1 MQRSENAAKANT
13 VATKV
18 LNQRSYY
25 QTDKKMH
32 FMIRIKCQKQECLK
46 EQNQDYKENI
56 IDDVYQRWYDRTN
69 KKIHFITL
77 IKDQKQESLKGQSQH
92 HKNNVIYRVDNQTT

>member
-1 MQRSENAAKANT
+1 
-13 VATKV
+13 
-18 LNQRSYY
+18 
-25 QTDKKMH
+25 MH
-32 FMIRIKCQKQECLK
+32 FMIRIKGQKQESLK

-92 HKNNVIYRVDNQTT
+92 HINNVIDHVYNRTTLNLNTIVGNNGNRMLRNLIGI

>member
-1 MQRSENAAKANT
+1 
-13 VATKV
+13 
-18 LNQRSYY
+18 
-25 QTDKKMH
+25 MH
-32 FMIRIKCQKQECLK
+32 FMIRIKGQKQESLK

-92 HKNNVIYRVDNQTT
+92 YKNNVTDDVYNRTTQNLNTILGNNGNRMLQNLIGT